1 MEDAQWE
8 SSQPPA
14 IGRRVPFRRKLGW
27 KFITALVLFGVY
39 AGSHLAGKGASSA
52 LAAKTRYWLHHSTSL
67 SAIVQSVSHSVRQ
80 VGVPHTVTVK
90 RSSDWVPML
99 SHARLDQGF
108 GWHGT
113 GQKATFWDGVT
124 LVAPA
129 DQTVVAG
136 VNAVVLSIHH
146 QSGWT
151 VTLRAGTGQHV
162 IIKHLGSQTVH
173 KGQTVSATTVIGRV
187 GQQKLFLEVTNHGY
201 PVNPLDQQEFG
212 MHWVAR

>member
-1 MEDAQWE
+1 MEEARWE

-14 IGRRVPFRRKLGW
+14 IGRRGPFWRKLGW
-27 KFITALVLFGVY
+27 KFITAFLLLGLFVG
-39 AGSHLAGKGASSA
+39 AHLTGRGASSA
-52 LAAKTRYWLHHSTSL
+52 LVAKARYWVQHSTSV

-80 VGVPHTVTVK
+80 LGASHTITVK

-99 SHARLDQGF
+99 SHARLDEGF

-113 GQKATFWDGVT
+113 GQKARFWDGVT
-124 LVAPA
+124 LAAPA
-129 DQTVVAG
+129 NQTVVAG
-136 VNAVVLSIHH
+136 VNAVVVSIHR

-151 VTLRAGTGQHV
+151 LSLRANTGQHV
-162 IIKHLGSQTVH
+162 IIKHLGTTAIH

-187 GQQKLFLEVTNHGY
+187 GHRKLFVEVTNHGY
-201 PVNPLDQQEFG
+201 PVNPLGQQEFG